1 MTSIKIKNTNN
12 HLTSR
17 NLIPLLY
24 TSTTLSEQGVG
35 QGRRSYMMCFLFLF
49 PFYIFSQTPD
59 STFNLKNGIVKY
71 NEGNYEVALLEFNKA
86 AELTTKNAE
95 VYYYLGETY
104 LMQNEPKRAMENYN
118 KSIDL
123 DSLFS
128 KAYKGRGKL
137 KAKLEDFMG
146 SIDDFNIA
154 IKQNKNFSDAYFNRA
169 SSYLYLKDYKASIA
183 DYTKVIELNK
193 KDFQAY
199 EQRGTAKFQA
209 GDTKGACKD
218 WSKAGELG
226 DFKIYDIIKK
236 NCK

>member
-1 MTSIKIKNTNN
+1 MAQSINNNLHQQNSNTF
-12 HLTSR
+12 T
-17 NLIPLLY
+17 LL
-24 TSTTLSEQGVG
+24 LFKGEGV
-35 QGRRSYMMCFLFLF
+35 RFYFAILLLLFSSSFL
-49 PFYIFSQTPD
+49 FSQTHD
-59 STFNLKNGIVKY
+59 STASLKSGIAKFN
-71 NEGNYEVALLEFNKA
+71 EANYDAALLDINKA
-86 AELTTKNAE
+86 IELNNKNAE
-95 VYYYLGETY
+95 AYFYLGEIY

-118 KSIDL
+118 KAIEL
-123 DSLFS
+123 DSLLS

-137 KAKLEDFMG
+137 KAKLEDYMG

-169 SSYLYLKDYKASIA
+169 SSYLFLKDYKASIA
-183 DYTKVIELNK
+183 DYSKVIEMNK

-199 EQRGTAKFQA
+199 EQRGTAKFQS
-209 GDTKGACKD
+209 GDTRGACKD